1 MPKTRDFGAW
11 RLFLPGGK
19 PFLLYPSRPKLS
31 LMILSRLLT
40 VLGRG
45 ALSIFLLH
53 SFIAPQVVVAQ
64 PNGAELFANNCASC
78 HKIHE
83 DLVGPALKGVEQ
95 RRDQAWL
102 LKWIRNSQA
111 VIASGDPYAVKLY
124 EKWNKS
130 AMTAF
135 DWSDEEIKAVLAY
148 IKEEGAKAPVAA
160 AGTGDGA
167 GTGGSGSG
175 NAGEFTSLTMWVVLF
190 AAGIIVLLL
199 SLLQR
204 QYRLLYEERLA
215 TGRIPQGELRQF
227 AWALRPKPLHLVGGG
242 LTLILVSGIGW
253 GVDMA
258 SNIGIQQGYQPT
270 QPVAFS
276 HELHAG
282 AHEIACTYC
291 HTGAERGKSATIP
304 SVNVCMNCHNQ
315 IKKESP
321 EIKKILTA
329 YETNTPI
336 EWVRIHNLPDFG
348 YFNHYQH
355 YKVAGIQCQKCHGP
369 IEKMTEVYQ
378 HSQLT
383 MGWCINCHRETKVN
397 LDNGYYQQVHGN
409 SEAFKQ
415 AVADK
420 GLTIANLGGLDCAKC
435 HY

>member
-1 MPKTRDFGAW
+1 MTFSR
-11 RLFLPGGK
+11 FLA
-19 PFLLYPSRPKLS
+19 
-31 LMILSRLLT
+31 
-40 VLGRG
+40 VLGRSAG
-45 ALSIFLLH
+45 LLAILFWLTLPLS
-53 SFIAPQVVVAQ
+53 SQAQ

-83 DLVGPALKGVEQ
+83 DLVGPALKGIEQ
-95 RRDQAWL
+95 RRDEAWL
-102 LKWIRNSQA
+102 LKWIRNPQA

-124 EKWNKS
+124 EKWNK
-130 AMTAF
+130 AQMTAYAS
-135 DWSDEEIKAVLAY
+135 WSDAEIKSVLAY

-160 AGTGDGA
+160 AAPAGGTGADGSEA
-167 GTGGSGSG
+167 G
-175 NAGEFTSLTMWVVLF
+175 
-190 AAGIIVLLL
+190 AAGGFTTLTLWIVLGASGIIILLL

-204 QYRLLYEERLA
+204 QYRMLYEERVA
-215 TGRIPQGELRQF
+215 SGRISETELKQF
-227 AWALRPKPLHLVGGG
+227 NLALRLKPLHLVGGG
-242 LTLILVSGIGW
+242 LTLILVSGVGW

-258 SNIGIQQGYQPT
+258 QHIGIQQGYQPT

-304 SVNVCMNCHNQ
+304 AVNVCMNCHNQ

-321 EIKKILTA
+321 EIKKIWTA

-336 EWVRIHNLPDFG
+336 QWVRIHNLPDFG

-355 YKVAGIQCQKCHGP
+355 YKVAGIQCQTCHGP
-369 IEKMTEVYQ
+369 IETMPEVYQ

-409 SEAFKQ
+409 SKAFVQ
-415 AVADK
+415 AVSDK

>member
-1 MPKTRDFGAW
+1 MTMSRL
-11 RLFLPGGK
+11 RLF
-19 PFLLYPSRPKLS
+19 
-31 LMILSRLLT
+31 I
-40 VLGRG
+40 GRG
-45 ALSIFLLH
+45 ALGAVLLGFFL
-53 SFIAPQVVVAQ
+53 APQLVEAQ

-83 DLVGPALKGVEQ
+83 DLVGPALKGVHE

-102 LKWIRNSQA
+102 IKWIRNSQA

-135 DWSDEEIKAVLAY
+135 DWTDEEITAVLAY

-160 AGTGDGA
+160 AAAADGALGDGA
-167 GTGGSGSG
+167 SGGQGSEG
-175 NAGEFTSLTMWVVLF
+175 FTSVTLWVVLF
-190 AAGIIVLLL
+190 ASGIILLL
-199 SLLQR
+199 LGLLQR
-204 QYRLLYEERLA
+204 QYRLLYEERVA
-215 TGRIPQGELRQF
+215 TGRLPQGELRQF
-227 AWALRPKPLHLVGGG
+227 GVQLRLKPLHVVGGG
-242 LTLILVSGIGW
+242 LTLVLISGIGW

-258 SNIGIQQGYQPT
+258 THVGIQQGYQPT
-270 QPVAFS
+270 QPIAFS

-282 AHEIACTYC
+282 THEIACTYC

-304 SVNVCMNCHNQ
+304 AVNVCMNCHNQ

-355 YKVAGIQCQKCHGP
+355 YKVAGIQCQTCHGP
-369 IEKMTEVYQ
+369 IEKMPEVYQ

>member
-1 MPKTRDFGAW
+1 
-11 RLFLPGGK
+11 
-19 PFLLYPSRPKLS
+19 
-31 LMILSRLLT
+31 
-40 VLGRG
+40 
-45 ALSIFLLH
+45 
-53 SFIAPQVVVAQ
+53 
-64 PNGAELFANNCASC
+64 
-78 HKIHE
+78 
-83 DLVGPALKGVEQ
+83 
-95 RRDQAWL
+95 
-102 LKWIRNSQA
+102 RNSQA

-167 GTGGSGSG
+167 GTGGNGSG

-270 QPVAFS
+270 QPIAFS

-369 IEKMTEVYQ
+369 IEKMAEVYQ

>member
-1 MPKTRDFGAW
+1 MTMSRL
-11 RLFLPGGK
+11 RLF
-19 PFLLYPSRPKLS
+19 
-31 LMILSRLLT
+31 
-40 VLGRG
+40 LGRG
-45 ALSIFLLH
+45 ALCSVFLGL
-53 SFIAPQVVVAQ
+53 FLVPQLVEAQ

-78 HKIHE
+78 HKVHQ
-83 DLVGPALKGVEQ
+83 DLVGPALKGVEE

-135 DWSDEEIKAVLAY
+135 DWSDQEILAVLAY

-160 AGTGDGA
+160 ATAGGASDGTGA
-167 GTGGSGSG
+167 GDQNNGG
-175 NAGEFTSLTMWVVLF
+175 FTTLTLWVVLF
-190 AAGIIVLLL
+190 ASGLILLL
-199 SLLQR
+199 LGLLQR
-204 QYRLLYEERLA
+204 QYRLLYEERVA
-215 TGRIPQGELRQF
+215 SGRLPKEELRQYG
-227 AWALRPKPLHLVGGG
+227 LQIRLKPLHVVGGG
-242 LTLILVSGIGW
+242 LTLVLVSGIGW
-253 GVDMA
+253 GVDVA
-258 SNIGIQQGYQPT
+258 SNVGIQQGYQPT
-270 QPVAFS
+270 QPIAFS

-282 AHEIACTYC
+282 THEIACTYC

-304 SVNVCMNCHNQ
+304 AVNVCMNCHNQ

-355 YKVAGIQCQKCHGP
+355 YKVAGIQCQTCHGP
-369 IEKMTEVYQ
+369 IEKMAEVYQ

>member
-1 MPKTRDFGAW
+1 
-11 RLFLPGGK
+11 
-19 PFLLYPSRPKLS
+19 
-31 LMILSRLLT
+31 MILSRLLT

-148 IKEEGAKAPVAA
+148 IKEEGGKAPVAA
-160 AGTGDGA
+160 AGTADGA
-167 GTGGSGSG
+167 GTGGNGSG

-270 QPVAFS
+270 QP
-276 HELHAG
+276 
-282 AHEIACTYC
+282 IA
-291 HTGAERGKSATIP
+291 
-304 SVNVCMNCHNQ
+304 
-315 IKKESP
+315 
-321 EIKKILTA
+321 
-329 YETNTPI
+329 
-336 EWVRIHNLPDFG
+336 
-348 YFNHYQH
+348 
-355 YKVAGIQCQKCHGP
+355 
-369 IEKMTEVYQ
+369 
-378 HSQLT
+378 
-383 MGWCINCHRETKVN
+383 
-397 LDNGYYQQVHGN
+397 
-409 SEAFKQ
+409 
-415 AVADK
+415 
-420 GLTIANLGGLDCAKC
+420 
-435 HY
+435 

>member
-1 MPKTRDFGAW
+1 MTMSRL
-11 RLFLPGGK
+11 RLF
-19 PFLLYPSRPKLS
+19 
-31 LMILSRLLT
+31 
-40 VLGRG
+40 LGRG
-45 ALSIFLLH
+45 ALGAVLLGFFL
-53 SFIAPQVVVAQ
+53 APQLAEAQ

-83 DLVGPALKGVEQ
+83 DLVGPALKGVHE

-135 DWSDEEIKAVLAY
+135 DWTDEEILAVLAY
-148 IKEEGAKAPVAA
+148 VKEEGAKAPVAA
-160 AGTGDGA
+160 AASDGAVGDGA
-167 GTGGSGSG
+167 NGGQGAEG
-175 NAGEFTSLTMWVVLF
+175 FTTVTLWVVLM
-190 AAGIIVLLL
+190 ASGVILLL
-199 SLLQR
+199 LGLLQR
-204 QYRLLYEERLA
+204 QYRLLYDERVA
-215 TGRIPQGELRQF
+215 TGRLPQGELRQF
-227 AWALRPKPLHLVGGG
+227 GVQLRLKPLHVVGGG
-242 LTLILVSGIGW
+242 LTLVLISGIGW
-253 GVDMA
+253 GVDVA
-258 SNIGIQQGYQPT
+258 SHVGIQQGYQPT
-270 QPVAFS
+270 QPIAFS

-282 AHEIACTYC
+282 THEIACTYC

-304 SVNVCMNCHNQ
+304 AVNVCMNCHNQ

-355 YKVAGIQCQKCHGP
+355 YKVAGIQCQTCHGP
-369 IEKMTEVYQ
+369 IEKMPEVYQ